1 MSSKL
6 KQQDVHQNY
15 MNYQKKSFYFVIWGI
30 CKIMENSSIALSL
43 PAQELSMFVIQQ
55 FSDTF
60 RKCTNKIFVSMLY
73 AHTDK
78 YDNVLHFCLY

>member
-1 MSSKL
+1 MGSKL
-6 KQQDVHQNY
+6 KQQDVHQNCR
-15 MNYQKKSFYFVIWGI
+15 NYKKKSFYFVIWGI
-30 CKIMENSSIALSL
+30 CKIVENTSIALSL

-60 RKCTNKIFVSMLY
+60 RKRTNKIFVSMLY
-73 AHTDK
+73 AHTVK